1 MSHNL
6 DSADWSDTIA
16 AFAPLPPGPMSMAR
30 SEPQAAATDPWAAPD
45 PSSAEWAVRCSRR
58 IQELDA
64 RIEAAQAARLALFM
78 SSRATWRLHSP
89 HEAAERLYR
98 LTSIDQ
104 ASAA

>member
-1 MSHNL
+1 MSDTP
-6 DSADWSDTIA
+6 DSADWSDTVA
-16 AFAPLPPGPMSMAR
+16 TFAPLPTAPTSMAR
-30 SEPQAAATDPWAAPD
+30 SEPQAAAPD
-45 PSSAEWAVRCSRR
+45 TWSASNPSSTDWAVRCSRR